1 MRTLVRWFITTAL
14 DRLVCLPDA
23 LGLIC
28 DDVHGMRK
36 DVANGQETFFDRL
49 LAARQIDNE

>member
-1 MRTLVRWFITTAL
+1 MRWFITTAL